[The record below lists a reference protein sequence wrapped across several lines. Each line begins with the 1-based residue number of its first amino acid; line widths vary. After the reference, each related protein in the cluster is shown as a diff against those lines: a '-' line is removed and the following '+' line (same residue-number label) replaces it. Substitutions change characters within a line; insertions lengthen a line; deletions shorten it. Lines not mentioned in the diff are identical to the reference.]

1 MGNKRFT
8 DKSKWRNEW
17 FRTLPMK
24 AKLAWTYLCDEC
36 DYCGIWKADYGLAS
50 FQLDFTLT
58 KENLKDWFGNK
69 LNFFSDDQVLVLGF
83 YEFQYGDSKDT
94 WTAKVK
100 ARSYLENLG
109 FIFINNKI
117 QLPPTPHS
125 TTLVV
130 DSTPSV
136 LIEGVGV
143 VEGEVDIVVK
153 EKELK
158 KKSDEIQFM
167 EVWNSLNFG
176 LSKIKTLST
185 DRKRRIASRLKEA
198 SMDDWIYAMKKI
210 GDSRFLCGE
219 NNSGWKIDFDWLIDN
234 ETNRLKIIEG
244 KYESK
249 PQNKSQL
256 NEGYKHNESEDE
268 VRKALG
274 L

>member
-1 MGNKRFT
+1 
-8 DKSKWRNEW
+8 
-17 FRTLPMK
+17 MK
-24 AKLAWTYLCDEC
+24 AKLAWTYICDEC

-58 KENLKDWFGNK
+58 KENLSDWFK
-69 LNFFSDDQVLVLGF
+69 EKIHFFNSDSVLIIGF
-83 YEFQYGDSKDT
+83 FEFQYADSKDT

-100 ARSYLENLG
+100 ARSQLEKFG
-109 FIFINNKI
+109 FLITNNKLSI
-117 QLPPTPHS
+117 PPTPHNTPIVGDMS
-125 TTLVV
+125 
-130 DSTPSV
+130 PSV

-158 KKSDEIQFM
+158 KKSDEIEFM
-167 EVWNSLNFG
+167 EAWNSLNFG

-185 DRKRRIASRLKEA
+185 ERKRRIASRLKEA
-198 SMDDWIYAMKKI
+198 SLDDWVYAMKKI

-219 NNSGWKIDFDWLIDN
+219 NNSGWKVDFDWLIDN

-249 PQNKSQL
+249 PQNKSKL
-256 NEGYKHNESEDE
+256 NEGYQSEQTDE
-268 VRKALG
+268 ETRKALG

>member
-24 AKLAWTYLCDEC
+24 AKLAWTYICDEC

-58 KENLKDWFGNK
+58 KENLSDWFK
-69 LNFFSDDQVLVLGF
+69 EKIHFFNSDSVLIIGF
-83 YEFQYGDSKDT
+83 FEFQYADSKDT

-100 ARSYLENLG
+100 ARSQLEKFG
-109 FIFINNKI
+109 FIVTNNKLSI
-117 QLPPTPHS
+117 PPTPHS
-125 TTLVV
+125 TPTVGDL
-130 DSTPSV
+130 SPSV

-143 VEGEVDIVVK
+143 VEGVVDISSK
-153 EKELK
+153 GEFEGK
-158 KKSDEIQFM
+158 KNLEQEFM
-167 EVWNSLNFG
+167 NAWNSLNFG
-176 LSKIKTLST
+176 LAKIKSLST
-185 DRKRRIASRLKEA
+185 SRKRHIASRLKEA
-198 SMDDWIYAMKKI
+198 SLDEWIYAMKKI

-219 NNSGWKIDFDWLIDN
+219 NNSGWKIDFDWLIEN

-249 PQNKSQL
+249 GPSQSKL

-268 VRKALG
+268 TRKALG